1 MRKVLEDSKQL
12 LLSLSAAELTALTQ
26 LVEAASGVA
35 GAGPEMAELLS
46 ALKADVHESRRE
58 HEVTQAWE
66 DQGVVMVRVMN
77 TFGDPVE
84 LNEDEARAFSQ
95 RLQRAIADV
104 ESA

>member
-1 MRKVLEDSKQL
+1 
-12 LLSLSAAELTALTQ
+12 
-26 LVEAASGVA
+26 
-35 GAGPEMAELLS
+35 MAELLS

-58 HEVTQAWE
+58 REVTQAWE

-84 LNEDEARAFSQ
+84 LNEDEARAFTQ
-95 RLQRAIADV
+95 RLQRAIADA

>member
-1 MRKVLEDSKQL
+1 MHKVLEDSKQL
-12 LLSLSAAELTALTQ
+12 LLSVSAEELAALTR
-26 LVEAASGVA
+26 LVEAASGA
-35 GAGPEMAELLS
+35 PGAGPEMAELLG
-46 ALKADVHESRRE
+46 ALKADVRESRRE

-84 LNEDEARAFSQ
+84 LNEDEARAFAQ
-95 RLQRAIADV
+95 QLQRAIADA